1 MDKLIK
7 KYDYTKKGNKAVI
20 LFHAYTGTPNDVR
33 SIARALER
41 ENYTVMTPTLDGHG
55 TDDPNEI
62 LKYGINDW
70 IKNGEDAYQTLV
82 DDGFT
87 DISVFGLSLG
97 GVVATHVML
106 NKDVKSYGV
115 FSSPVLSTTDTKVP
129 ENFWMWYKFKMKKMD
144 VDQTEI
150 NQKETEVMDQLE
162 KVLTG
167 INDHTTGMSKEYA
180 SVNLPV
186 FIAQGGA
193 DEMIHADQAYEYR
206 DALESADVD
215 FHWYEDAPHVIT
227 TGRIGKQLQTDLI
240 AFLEKNA

>member
-1 MDKLIK
+1 MDKLNK
-7 KYDYTKKGNKAVI
+7 KYNYEKKGQKAVI
-20 LFHAYTGTPNDVR
+20 LFHAYTGTPNDVG
-33 SIARALER
+33 SVSRALQR
-41 ENYTVMTPTLDGHG
+41 ENYTVLTPTLDGH
-55 TDDPNEI
+55 DLEDPNEL

-70 IKNGEDAYQTLV
+70 IKNGEEAYQTLV

-97 GVVATHVML
+97 GVVATHLML
-106 NKDVKSYGV
+106 NKKVKTYGV
-115 FSSPVLSTTDTKVP
+115 FSSPVLSSTDSNVP
-129 ENFWMWYKFKMKKMD
+129 ENFWMWYKFKMKKMGHDQNEID
-144 VDQTEI
+144 V
-150 NQKETEVMDQLE
+150 KEAEVMDQLRS
-162 KVLTG
+162 VLTG
-167 INDHTTGMSKEYA
+167 INDYTDEMSKEYA

-193 DEMIHADQAYEYR
+193 DEMIQADQAYDFR

-227 TGRIGKQLQTDLI
+227 VGRIGKELQEDLI

>member
-1 MDKLIK
+1 MDKLSK
-7 KYDYTKKGNKAVI
+7 KFDYTKNGNKAVI
-20 LFHAYTGTPNDVR
+20 LFHAYTGTPNDVL
-33 SIARALER
+33 SIGRALAR
-41 ENYTVMTPTLDGHG
+41 KNYTVMTPTFDGHG

-62 LKYGINDW
+62 LEYGIKDW

-115 FSSPVLSTTDTKVP
+115 FSSPVISSTDSKVP
-129 ENFWMWYKFKMKKMD
+129 ENFWIWYKFKMKQIG
-144 VDQTEI
+144 VDQEEV
-150 NQKETEVMDQLE
+150 NKKESEVMDQLGT
-162 KVLTG
+162 VLTG
-167 INDHTTGMSKEYA
+167 INDQTTEMSKEYA

-193 DEMIHADQAYEYR
+193 DEMIRADQAYEYR
-206 DALESADVD
+206 DALESAEVD

-227 TGRIGKQLQTDLI
+227 TGRIGKELQTDLI
-240 AFLEKNA
+240 AFLEQNA